1 MAHFVFRVR
10 EDNEVDLYLTHRRAT
25 GQQMYHVQAQ
35 LTSSLSEARVFTTK
49 AAATNSGGASGE
61 IVEVELVVKHK

>member
-1 MAHFVFRVR
+1 
-10 EDNEVDLYLTHRRAT
+10 
-25 GQQMYHVQAQ
+25 MYHVQAQ